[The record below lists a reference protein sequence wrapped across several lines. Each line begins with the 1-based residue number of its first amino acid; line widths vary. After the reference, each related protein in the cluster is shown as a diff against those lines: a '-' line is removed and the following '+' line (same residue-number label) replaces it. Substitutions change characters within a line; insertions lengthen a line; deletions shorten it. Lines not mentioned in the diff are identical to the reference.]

1 MYSYIYGNY
10 FYVDEI
16 EKMME
21 EIIEDRRKLL
31 EIGETLTTSFFQDFK
46 LKLKLKSS

>member
-1 MYSYIYGNY
+1 MYSYIYGKY
-10 FYVDEI
+10 FYLEEI
-16 EKMME
+16 EKMID

-31 EIGETLTTSFFQDFK
+31 TLGETLTTSFFQD